1 MQGFCFKKKIMYRN
15 LKIIGLLTLVL
26 FFSACSLKK
35 SSINFEKSKYNGFY
49 PVVNSGVDVFY
60 YNDTTEFE
68 TIDTVAVITLDEIK
82 SISRKKDKNSK
93 KTILYI
99 ELTDEGIKKFD
110 VYTSQHIKEKLAL
123 IFADKI
129 FATPIIFEPIKEGK
143 ITITFNENNTDF
155 INTIVKSFKKYKNN
169 G

>member
-1 MQGFCFKKKIMYRN
+1 MLYKKNIMCRN

-26 FFSACSLKK
+26 LFTACSLKK
-35 SSINFEKSKYNGFY
+35 SPINFEKSKYNGFY

-68 TIDTVAVITLDEIK
+68 TIDTEAVITLDEIK
-82 SISRKKDKNSK
+82 SISQKKDENTK
-93 KTILYI
+93 KTVLYI
-99 ELTDEGIKKFD
+99 ELTDEGTKKFD
-110 VYTSQHIKEKLAL
+110 EYTSNNIKEKLAI

-129 FATPIIFEPIKEGK
+129 FVTPVIMEPIKDGK
-143 ITITFNENNTDF
+143 ITIMSPDNKPDF
-155 INTIVKSFKKYKNN
+155 VKIIVKSFKKYKNN